1 MFRPNRLKER
11 LRRGDKLFGAWVGS
25 GSPTVAEIMA
35 HAGFDFVILDTEHG
49 PGGIDDTID
58 LLRAIQAAD
67 TPAVVRVPAHDPVW
81 LKRVLDAGA
90 DSLMVPMIESAADA
104 EALVRACR
112 YPPAGRRGYAAPVVR
127 ASTYGFEPDYMRK
140 ANDNLLLLA
149 QIESREAVPEA
160 AAIAKVDGIDM
171 VFIGVNDLG
180 GSIGLLEQLHDP
192 RVQDLVK
199 QIEDAVRPTG
209 TPLGTVPSS
218 AATWA
223 ELFDRGYQMVTGGG
237 DVPYLRQ
244 AASGSVAAYKAYRE
258 GAGLKEAKGG
268 GY

>member
-1 MFRPNRLKER
+1 MFRPNRLKDR

-49 PGGIDDTID
+49 PGGIDDTIG
-58 LLRAIQAAD
+58 LLRAVQASD

-90 DSLMVPMIESAADA
+90 DSLMVPMIESAAEA

-112 YPPAGRRGYAAPVVR
+112 YPPAGRRGYAAGAVR

-149 QIESREAVPEA
+149 QIESKDAVAEAG
-160 AAIAKVDGIDM
+160 AIARVDGIDM
-171 VFIGVNDLG
+171 VFIGVNDLA

-192 RVQDLVK
+192 RVQALVK

-218 AATWA
+218 ASTWA
-223 ELFDRGYQMVTGGG
+223 ELFDRDYRMVTGGG

-244 AASGSVAAYKAYRE
+244 AASDSVAAWTAYRE
-258 GAGLKEAKGG
+258 GRAKAAPGT

>member
-11 LRRGDKLFGAWVGS
+11 LRRGDQLFGAWVGS

-49 PGGIDDTID
+49 PGGIDETIN
-58 LLRAIQAAD
+58 LLRAIQASD

-90 DSLMVPMIESAADA
+90 DSLMVPMIESAEEA

-112 YPPAGRRGYAAPVVR
+112 YPPAGRRGYAAGAVR
-127 ASTYGFEPDYMRK
+127 ASTYGFEPDYMHK

-149 QIESREAVPEA
+149 QIESKDTVPQA
-160 AAIAKVDGIDM
+160 GAIARVDGIDM
-171 VFIGVNDLG
+171 VFIGPNDLA

-192 RVQDLVK
+192 RVQALVK

-209 TPLGTVPSS
+209 KPLGTVPSS
-218 AATWA
+218 ASTWA
-223 ELFDRGYQMVTGGG
+223 ELFDRDYRMVTGGG

-244 AASGSVAAYKAYRE
+244 AASESVAAYKAYRE
-258 GAGLKEAKGG
+258 GSGKGTKGG
-268 GY
+268 AY

>member
-1 MFRPNRLKER
+1 M
-11 LRRGDKLFGAWVGS
+11 FGAWVGS

-49 PGGIDDTID
+49 PGGIDDTIG
-58 LLRAIQAAD
+58 LLRAVQASD

-90 DSLMVPMIESAADA
+90 DSLMVPMIESAAEA
-104 EALVRACR
+104 EALVRGCR
-112 YPPAGRRGYAAPVVR
+112 YPPAGRRGYAAGAVR

-149 QIESREAVPEA
+149 QIESKDAVPEA
-160 AAIAKVDGIDM
+160 AAIAQVDGIDM

-192 RVQDLVK
+192 RVQDLVR

-218 AATWA
+218 ASTWA
-223 ELFDRGYQMVTGGG
+223 ELFDRGYRMVTGGG

-244 AASGSVAAYKAYRE
+244 AASDSVAAHKAYRE
-258 GAGLKEAKGG
+258 GAGKGTKGG